1 MVDIDQIIT
10 AVVDQAGKLKMVL
23 ILPVKLGKQAKV
35 AVKVDSGT
43 ILKVEIFTMVNNQ
56 NIHPII
62 NTLNY
67 KDPTSNILQTVM
79 MYIILIVKEIKL
91 KLKRIVQNMHNTNKY
106 RRTNRILQIS

>member
-1 MVDIDQIIT
+1 MVDSDQIIT

-23 ILPVKLGKQAKV
+23 ILLVKLGKQAKV
-35 AVKVDSGT
+35 AVKVDSGM

-62 NTLNY
+62 NIPNY
-67 KDPTSNILQTVM
+67 KDPTSNILQMVM